1 MVAVYKNNNI
11 SIAGPHSAIISSVSD
26 FRSRG
31 CEFDL
36 GLAPYFHGDRS
47 RNIFYGLS
55 PPYADSRRAVVSCKQ
70 NYVHSTLVKHLVK
83 LAK

>member
-1 MVAVYKNNNI
+1 MVAVYKNNYI
-11 SIAGPHSAIISSVSD
+11 SIAGPHSAISSVSH

-31 CEFDL
+31 CEFDP
-36 GLAPYFHGDRS
+36 GLAPYFPGDRS

-70 NYVHSTLVKHLVK
+70 NYVHTTLVYHLVK
-83 LAK
+83 LAQ

>member
-1 MVAVYKNNNI
+1 MSSLVDMVAVYKNNNI
-11 SIAGPHSAIISSVSD
+11 SIAGPHSAISSVSD

-31 CEFDL
+31 REFDP

-55 PPYADSRRAVVSCKQ
+55 PPYADSRRAVFSCKQ
-70 NYVHSTLVKHLVK
+70 KYVHSTLVT
-83 LAK
+83 A